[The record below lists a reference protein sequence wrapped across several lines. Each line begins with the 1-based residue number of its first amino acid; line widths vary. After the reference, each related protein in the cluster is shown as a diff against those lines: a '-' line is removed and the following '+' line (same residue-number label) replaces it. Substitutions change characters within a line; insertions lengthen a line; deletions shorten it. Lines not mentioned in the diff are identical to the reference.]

1 MVGENWYIIIIRNLY
16 CSRIFTYIICTH
28 RDAINEILKDTKR
41 GAVRSEISGAYGWKA
56 APKINPRL
64 FGNTLIQV
72 LQTNRR
78 KTNVGISKKNNRNTS
93 YQRTNITK
101 DKVTRHKE
109 INTASKRYQSSSV
122 MKRSK
127 NVSDECKNSNHQKDD
142 IIPVNEGNGD

>member
-1 MVGENWYIIIIRNLY
+1 MIIKCSEEIIIRNSYYSANFLY
-16 CSRIFTYIICTH
+16 IFCIH

-78 KTNVGISKKNNRNTS
+78 KTNIGIAKKNNRNTLH
-93 YQRTNITK
+93 QRSTVN
-101 DKVTRHKE
+101 DKVTRHKD
-109 INTASKRYQSSSV
+109 INTASKRYQSSSFT
-122 MKRSK
+122 KRSK
-127 NVSDECKNSNHQKDD
+127 DVSDECTNSNHQKDD
-142 IIPVNEGNGD
+142 IIPVNEGNGE